1 MIYQAGGGS
10 VFMAIL
16 IVHLLFGFLVAP
28 PPSHEPAWVPIR
40 DVLSA
45 SVPLDRGYRQMYNLE
60 FEDAHRTFR
69 GWEQA
74 HPEDPLA
81 FTSDGADYLF
91 NEFDREGILQS
102 DLFVDDQKFE
112 KRKSPKP
119 DPALKQ
125 AFDANLAKS
134 DTLADSILKASPQD
148 SRALFAKVLNLGLRG
163 DYVAL
168 VQGHGWASLKY
179 MKQAGALADSL
190 LKVDPQNYDAYLAVG
205 VENYML
211 GLSPAPVRW
220 MLRLYGA
227 QTNKNEGVEKLQ
239 LTATRGHYL
248 LPFARLLLAVAAMR
262 DDDRPEARKLLD
274 DLAQAFPNNH
284 LYQKELARLQ

>member
-1 MIYQAGGGS
+1 
-10 VFMAIL
+10 MAIL
-16 IVHLLFGFLVAP
+16 LFHFLLGYFFVTDSP
-28 PPSHEPAWVPIR
+28 QSWVPIN

-45 SVPLDRGYRQMYNLE
+45 STPLDRGYQQMYNLE
-60 FEDAHRTFR
+60 FQGAHKTFAD
-69 GWEQA
+69 WETT
-74 HPEDPLA
+74 HPQDPLA
-81 FTSDGADYLF
+81 FSSDAAAYLF
-91 NEFDREGILQS
+91 DEFDREGILQS
-102 DLFVDDQKFE
+102 DLFVDDQRFE
-112 KRKSPKP
+112 KRKSPKA

-125 AFDANLAKS
+125 AFDADLAKS
-134 DTLADSILKASPQD
+134 DTLADSILRASPQD
-148 SRALFAKVLNLGLRG
+148 SHALFAKVLNLGLRG

-179 MKQAGALADSL
+179 MKEAGALADSL

-220 MLRLYGA
+220 VLRLYGA
-227 QTNKNEGVEKLQ
+227 QTNKDEGVEKLR

-262 DDDRPEARKLLD
+262 DD
-274 DLAQAFPNNH
+274 N
-284 LYQKELARLQ
+284 

>member
-1 MIYQAGGGS
+1 
-10 VFMAIL
+10 MAIL
-16 IVHLLFGFLVAP
+16 LVHFLFGFFLAP
-28 PPSHEPAWVPIR
+28 APSQDPAWVPISE
-40 DVLSA
+40 VLSP
-45 SVPLDRGYRQMYNLE
+45 SVPLDQGYRQMYNLE
-60 FEDAHRTFR
+60 FEAAHRTFR
-69 GWEQA
+69 DWEEA
-74 HPEDPLA
+74 HPQDPLA
-81 FTSDGADYLF
+81 FTSDGAAYLF
-91 NEFDREGILQS
+91 DEFNREGILQS
-102 DLFVDDQKFE
+102 ELFVDDQRFE
-112 KRKSPKP
+112 KRKTPNP

-125 AFDANLAKS
+125 AFDEDLLKS
-134 DTLADSILKASPQD
+134 DKLADSILKTSPED

-168 VQGHGWASLKY
+168 VQGHGLASLKY
-179 MKQAGALADSL
+179 MKEAGLLADQL

-227 QTNKNEGVEKLQ
+227 QTNKDQGVEKLQ

-262 DDDRPEARKLLD
+262 DHNSPEARKLLD

>member
-1 MIYQAGGGS
+1 
-10 VFMAIL
+10 MAIL
-16 IVHLLFGFLVAP
+16 LVHVLFGFWLAP
-28 PPSHEPAWVPIR
+28 YPAEGSTWVPID
-40 DVLSA
+40 DVLTA
-45 SVPLDRGYRQMYNLE
+45 TDPLDRGYRQMYNLE
-60 FEDAHRTFR
+60 FEGAHQTFTD
-69 GWEQA
+69 WERS
-74 HPEDPLA
+74 HPQDPLA
-81 FTSDGADYLF
+81 FSSDAAAYLF
-91 NEFDREGILQS
+91 DEFDREGILQS

-112 KRKSPKP
+112 KRKTPKP

-125 AFDANLAKS
+125 AFDEDLDKS
-134 DTLADSILKASPQD
+134 DKLADSILKASPQD

-168 VQGHGWASLKY
+168 VQGHGLGSLRY
-179 MKQAGALADSL
+179 MKEAGALAERL

-227 QTNKNEGVEKLQ
+227 QTDKQEGVERLQ
-239 LTATRGHYL
+239 LAATRGHYL

-262 DDDRPEARKLLD
+262 DHNRLEARKLLD
-274 DLAQAFPNNH
+274 DLVEAFPNNH

>member
-1 MIYQAGGGS
+1 
-10 VFMAIL
+10 MAIL
-16 IVHLLFGFLVAP
+16 LFHWVLALGLTPAP
-28 PPSHEPAWVPIR
+28 APESNWAPVS

-45 SVPLDRGYRQMYNLE
+45 SVPLDEGYLQMYDLKFN
-60 FEDAHRTFR
+60 DAHQTFR
-69 GWEQA
+69 DWEAA
-74 HPEDPLA
+74 HPQDPLA
-81 FTSDGADYLF
+81 YSSDAAAYLF
-91 NEFDREGILQS
+91 DEFDRLGILQS

-112 KRKSPKP
+112 KRKTVKP
-119 DPALKQ
+119 DPALKE
-125 AFDANLAKS
+125 AFDRDLAKS
-134 DTLADSILKASPQD
+134 DTLADSILKGSPQD

-168 VQGHGWASLKY
+168 VDGHGWASLKY
-179 MKQAGALADSL
+179 MKEAGGLADRL
-190 LKVDPQNYDAYLAVG
+190 LQEDPQNYDAYLAVG

-227 QTNKNEGVEKLQ
+227 QTNRQEGIEKLQ

-262 DDDRPEARKLLD
+262 DHNQPEARKLLD
-274 DLAQAFPNNH
+274 DLVDAFPNNH